1 MRKIIFFSTG
11 ILLLCVAG
19 WGIYKLYKPH
29 RNVAG
34 EDAVANV
41 AAVRLYSE
49 FASNENAAGKKWVG
63 KVIEITGK
71 ISSVND
77 AGNYVSVILQ
87 ASTDGA
93 INCSILKKDL
103 NPEDHLINGDS
114 VTIKGKCAGFL
125 MDVNMVDCVIEK

>member
-11 ILLLCVAG
+11 LLLLCVAG
-19 WGIYKLYKPH
+19 WGIYKVLKPH
-29 RNVAG
+29 RNAAG
-34 EDAVANV
+34 EDAFATI
-41 AAVRLYSE
+41 AATNLYNE
-49 FASNENAAGKKWVG
+49 FAANENAAGKKWIG
-63 KVIEITGK
+63 KVIEINGK

-87 ASTDGA
+87 ASADGA

-103 NPEDHLINGDS
+103 NADDHLKNGDS

-125 MDVNMVDCVIEK
+125 MDVNMVDCVIKK

>member
-19 WGIYKLYKPH
+19 WGLYKIYKPH

-34 EDAVANV
+34 EDAVATV
-41 AAVRLYSE
+41 DASHLYSE

-63 KVIEITGK
+63 KVIEIAGK

-77 AGNYVSVILQ
+77 AGNYVSVILK
-87 ASTDGA
+87 ASADGA

-103 NPEDHLINGDS
+103 NPGEHLKIGDA

-125 MDVNMVDCVIEK
+125 MDVNMVDCIIKK